1 MELPVWFEIATFVGL
16 TVLLLADLAIVARRP
31 HEPSVKEAT
40 LWVSFY
46 VALALL
52 FGLVILAVTDGQFAT
67 EFYAGWLT
75 EYSLSVDNLFV
86 FVIIM
91 ARFQVPRKLQ
101 QEALMVGIIIALV
114 LRGIFILLGAA
125 VIERFTWVF
134 YIFGAFL
141 VYTAIN
147 LVRHR
152 GEEDEYEENAF
163 IRRMRKVLPITQDYH
178 GSKIRVT
185 ENGKKFWTPM
195 IVVFLALGTTDLLF
209 ALDSIPAIFGLTK
222 EPFIVFTANVFA
234 LMGLRQLYF
243 LLGGLLK
250 RLVYLSLGL
259 AVILAFIGV
268 KLVMEALHTNELPFI
283 NGGEHIE
290 WVPEIPI
297 WLSLTIILGV
307 LVVATVAS
315 LHEDP
320 GRAPRRR
327 PAGRSRMPPAAARRE
342 AAAESRGGTTSAPDE
357 ERIRGSAS
365 VGGHAAERPRAPA
378 HPRRPGRLP
387 GRPDG
392 GGRRHA
398 ARPGG
403 RRVPQPAVGGADRR
417 VGRRP
422 PADLR
427 PPRQRAGLLPGRS
440 LAGLPQRRAGA
451 SARRSGCCPPP
462 GARRRRLTDHHLG
475 AGAPVWSPDSR
486 RLAYVARVPEQGRY
500 GTVDG
505 VGPGAEPPRLITTLK
520 YRRDAVGFLARP
532 AQPGLRARP
541 AGGLRRR
548 HRARC
553 RSPCR

>member
-1 MELPVWFEIATFVGL
+1 MELPVWFEVTTFVGL

-46 VALALL
+46 VSLALI
-52 FGLVILAVTDGQFAT
+52 FGAVFWAVTNATLAT

-91 ARFQVPRKLQ
+91 ARFRVPRKLQ
-101 QEALMVGIIIALV
+101 QEALMVGIIIALI

-152 GEEDEYEENAF
+152 AEEDEYEENAF
-163 IRRMRKVLPITQDYH
+163 IRRIRKVLPIAKDFH
-178 GSKIRVT
+178 GSKLRIT

-195 IVVFLALGTTDLLF
+195 IIVFLALGTTDLLF

-268 KLVMEALHTNELPFI
+268 KLVLEAMHDNTLPFI
-283 NGGEHIE
+283 NGGEPIE
-290 WVPEIPI
+290 WVPTIPI

-307 LVVATVAS
+307 LVIATVAS
-315 LHEDP
+315 LLKTRGQLVDADEPAVDEET
-320 GRAPRRR
+320 AEEL
-327 PAGRSRMPPAAARRE
+327 PAGGPEVAATAE
-342 AAAESRGGTTSAPDE
+342 AKVAEGSDE
-357 ERIRGSAS
+357 ERS
-365 VGGHAAERPRAPA
+365 
-378 HPRRPGRLP
+378 
-387 GRPDG
+387 
-392 GGRRHA
+392 
-398 ARPGG
+398 
-403 RRVPQPAVGGADRR
+403 
-417 VGRRP
+417 
-422 PADLR
+422 
-427 PPRQRAGLLPGRS
+427 RS
-440 LAGLPQRRAGA
+440 
-451 SARRSGCCPPP
+451 
-462 GARRRRLTDHHLG
+462 
-475 AGAPVWSPDSR
+475 
-486 RLAYVARVPEQGRY
+486 
-500 GTVDG
+500 
-505 VGPGAEPPRLITTLK
+505 
-520 YRRDAVGFLARP
+520 
-532 AQPGLRARP
+532 
-541 AGGLRRR
+541 
-548 HRARC
+548 
-553 RSPCR
+553 